1 MLRHQAGL
9 RENRRVE
16 LRFDHHQ
23 RTKALWQAAENG
35 CSVCSALARQL
46 KRDRF
51 ALEEDQP
58 IDLQAA
64 LASICGR
71 EWKRGY
77 YSLDFLLD
85 GRWMRTFALRPRT
98 RRWGLRKKGQ
108 HSAHMRSKEVFKL
121 TQNWVSRCKC
131 ANLKQEWYPDRLLDL
146 EEVKCAIGSGDEA
159 TSKTRIR
166 LLENSADWKVE
177 ETEKAKDN
185 RNRKEMMVRGIA
197 LEDLPPTFRDAVV
210 FASRLEGVRY
220 IWIDAL
226 CIIQEN
232 EEDDDGLHA
241 EDWKTQSALMDK
253 VYHESYLNISATSA
267 SNPAGGLF
275 RSRNPDLLQE
285 DEVKLNVQGLL
296 ELDEDEDEEREG
308 SLKKRK
314 KHVKKCSVVD
324 VSLWD
329 DLVEDAPL
337 NKRAWAYQER
347 LLAPR
352 VVHFCSDQVAWECS
366 ERCCTER
373 YPGGVPRLQLKSGVI
388 VSEDRLKDVD
398 PEREGEMF
406 QSTSADGFED
416 PEKYLPKLHAYELWK
431 RVVELYSQKELS
443 KKGDKLIAL
452 AGIAKFFFDT
462 KLGLGRPVAQQGQHS
477 YVAGMWRE
485 HLESQLLW
493 RVEPYFEDGWTHNSA
508 RRHPLRAPS
517 FSWAALDV
525 PHGIAYGEYKDH
537 DLLFQVEDVHM
548 EYEDNKNKFGLLKG
562 ARCRLLLSAR
572 AIQIQLREIEPKF
585 ITPYGW
591 WVNSSNEPPL
601 RDMYTDIYLDSP
613 ASDSNIF
620 EPGSR
625 IYCMPA
631 ATDDGTMA
639 QPLPDFICLLLQLT
653 GEDEGHRTFKR
664 IGLARLSNYEGMKFQ
679 QEIVGV
685 QPEEMYLY

>member
-1 MLRHQAGL
+1 MLCDTCSRMLRHQAGL

-185 RNRKEMMVRGIA
+185 RYVTLSHCWGDEMPLRLLSSNRKEMMVRGIA

-308 SLKKRK
+308 SLKK
-314 KHVKKCSVVD
+314 
-324 VSLWD
+324 
-329 DLVEDAPL
+329 
-337 NKRAWAYQER
+337 
-347 LLAPR
+347 
-352 VVHFCSDQVAWECS
+352 
-366 ERCCTER
+366 
-373 YPGGVPRLQLKSGVI
+373 LQLKSGVI